1 MNKEKTMRNAVMEM
15 LQHDRMPVEGRVFK
29 ALKYTAREPRSR
41 TLEVLFEE
49 NPDVPK
55 STLEHILN
63 ILMFKIASG
72 DVQIREYLRQ
82 IGAVHFQKDCARKI
96 MEH

>member
-1 MNKEKTMRNAVMEM
+1 MRSATLEM
-15 LQHDRMPVEGRVFK
+15 VRHDRKPIEARVLQ
-29 ALKYTAREPRSR
+29 ALRYTARAPRSR
-41 TLEVLFEE
+41 TLEVLVEE
-49 NPDVPK
+49 NQDVPA

-72 DVQIREYLRQ
+72 DAEMREWLRQ
-82 IGAVHFQKDCARKI
+82 MGARHLQKDCARKI